1 VNALAQVRSTDL
13 AGVDGTRV
21 VRVEGEVDLANA
33 HDVLDLILGRVSK
46 DTAHVVLDLSGTT
59 YLDSSGLAMVFRLA
73 ERLRTSRQDLR
84 LVVPEGS
91 PIRAVI
97 ELTSVD
103 RVVRVDTAVSD
114 TAVSDAADRPR

>member
-1 VNALAQVRSTDL
+1 MNPLAQVHGEDL
-13 AGVDGTRV
+13 AGADGTRV

-33 HDVLDLILGRVSK
+33 HDVLDLILARVSK
-46 DTAHVVLDLSGTT
+46 ETSRVILDLSATT

-73 ERLRTSRQDLR
+73 DRLGTSRQELR
-84 LVVPEGS
+84 LVVPDGS
-91 PIRAVI
+91 PVRAVI

-114 TAVSDAADRPR
+114 AADGSR

>member
-1 VNALAQVRSTDL
+1 MNPHAHVRGEDL

-46 DTAHVVLDLSGTT
+46 DTTHVVLDLSATT
-59 YLDSSGLAMVFRLA
+59 YLDSSGVAMVFRLA
-73 ERLRTSRQDLR
+73 DRLGTSRQELR
-84 LVVPEGS
+84 LVVPDGS

-114 TAVSDAADRPR
+114 AADRSR

>member
-1 VNALAQVRSTDL
+1 MNPYPNVRSEDL

-21 VRVEGEVDLANA
+21 VRVEGEIDLANA

-46 DTAHVVLDLSGTT
+46 DTTHVVLDLSATT

-73 ERLRTSRQDLR
+73 ERLRTSRQQLR
-84 LVVPEGS
+84 LVVPDGS

-103 RVVRVDTAVSD
+103 RVVRVYSTVN
-114 TAVSDAADRPR
+114 DADNPSL

>member
-1 VNALAQVRSTDL
+1 MNALAQVRSRDL

-46 DTAHVVLDLSGTT
+46 DTTHVVLDLSGTT

-103 RVVRVDTAVSD
+103 RVVPVDTAVSD
-114 TAVSDAADRPR
+114 TADRPR